1 MGTTSENPSL
11 PEINSPDSPTDPID
25 GSDSPIDPEACIRD
39 RDHLHAEL
47 DSLRPAYPSLQ
58 SKSAASEENILVLQQ
73 GKDETT
79 NRSGSLMKM
88 MDEISPE
95 RDALRDKMAQTEEAS
110 RREAEASEEM
120 IRTLELE
127 KGEQKEFLLK
137 GLEFVKSVKE
147 KLVNIIEC
155 LDDEKVIEGESSGGY
170 RKVERKLDRESMAL
184 WEEETAALAI
194 LASKAEARVSEF
206 KEGKNMEK
214 KELEKSVVSLT
225 EENRDINTL
234 LRVALVEK
242 EAVEKSLNKLKGN
255 CEQRRA
261 PLLQFAERG
270 LQRVGFGFMMG
281 STGSNGQSPDSSGA
295 DVASTASNKSDN
307 SECEDEV
314 VSLVCMLNSTLPI
327 RLNIFLEWNLVCKYK
342 MWRFNC
348 TDT

>member
-11 PEINSPDSPTDPID
+11 PEINSTDSPTDPID

-39 RDHLHAEL
+39 PDHLHAEL
-47 DSLRPAYPSLQ
+47 GSLRPAYPSLQ

-73 GKDETT
+73 GKGETT

-110 RREAEASEEM
+110 RREAEASKER
-120 IRTLELE
+120 IRALEFE

-155 LDDEKVIEGESSGGY
+155 LDDEKVIEEESSGGN

-214 KELEKSVVSLT
+214 KELEKSVVGLT

-255 CEQRRA
+255 CEQRRV

-295 DVASTASNKSDN
+295 EVASTASNKSDN

>member
-39 RDHLHAEL
+39 RDHLHVEL
-47 DSLRPAYPSLQ
+47 DSLCPAYPSLQ

-110 RREAEASEEM
+110 RREER
-120 IRTLELE
+120 IRALEFE
-127 KGEQKEFLLK
+127 KGEQKEFVLK

-155 LDDEKVIEGESSGGY
+155 LDDEKVIEGESSGGN

-255 CEQRRA
+255 CEQRRV

-307 SECEDEV
+307 SECEEEV

-327 RLNIFLEWNLVCKYK
+327 RLNIVLEWNLVCKYK